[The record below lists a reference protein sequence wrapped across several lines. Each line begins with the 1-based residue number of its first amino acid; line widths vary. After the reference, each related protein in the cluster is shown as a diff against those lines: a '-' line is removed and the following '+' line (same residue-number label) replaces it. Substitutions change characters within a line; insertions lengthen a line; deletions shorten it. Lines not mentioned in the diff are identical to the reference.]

1 MVTKNEYLARRIGAG
16 IVCVIVLLYVVNLVT
31 SGEIERIIPTSK
43 VTNDQPKEKSY
54 EEMNSSELSL
64 IAVQYDYRDLMRN
77 IDNYKGKIIFVDG
90 TISNTQPN
98 FDMITLYNEIG
109 GSYQR
114 MFIQTS
120 SNYLVDDKISG
131 YVKVHG
137 LSETAPRTV
146 LGTTMPSEFLPTAID
161 VRLTCSNC

>member
-1 MVTKNEYLARRIGAG
+1 VGKLKKVGIGFG
-16 IVCVIVLLYVVNLVT
+16 IVILSFFVLAAIGGSVPDT
-31 SGEIERIIPTSK
+31 EIESTGIDNFK
-43 VTNDQPKEKSY
+43 AKSY

-120 SNYLVDDKISG
+120 GNYLVDDKISG

>member
-1 MVTKNEYLARRIGAG
+1 MGKLKKVGIGFG
-16 IVCVIVLLYVVNLVT
+16 IVILSFFVLAAIGGSVPDT
-31 SGEIERIIPTSK
+31 EIESTGIDK
-43 VTNDQPKEKSY
+43 FKAKSY

-98 FDMITLYNEIG
+98 FDMITLCNEIG
-109 GSYQR
+109 GNSCEL

-131 YVKVHG
+131 YVKVHR